1 MKNKIVNALG
11 GLLVVFVIWLI
22 GCGLVQTIDLIS
34 NKIVDTK
41 VDKEIQ
47 KISESEKAKQ
57 CCDLEI
63 IAEFTTRSDGYI
75 DNNTIY
81 YDKNTGVM
89 YYRMSNAMFPI
100 LNSDGTPKLYEGDK

>member
-1 MKNKIVNALG
+1 MKKKIIIILCG
-11 GLLVVFVIWLI
+11 FLVVFI
-22 GCGLVQTIDLIS
+22 GYGFAATIDLAY
-34 NKIVDTK
+34 NKI

-47 KISESEKAKQ
+47 KVFESEKAKQ